1 MNIPVIYLNNAATSW
16 PKPPE
21 VIEAV
26 NESFRLPFTESGRST
41 SQLPVDCLAAT
52 RETVADFF
60 RVQDPDHIIF
70 TANATDSLNILI
82 HGFAM
87 RCHDP
92 FHVLMTDL
100 DHNSVI
106 RPLRTLEQAKRC
118 SVSVVPSIGTHID
131 PESLESAIQ
140 KDTRL
145 VVMTHG
151 SNVLGSV
158 QDITTIGKYLQ
169 DRDIFFIV
177 DGAQTAG
184 LVPVDL
190 GTAPV
195 DAFVFTG
202 HKYLFGFP
210 GTGGF
215 FIRDPSQ
222 IAPSRQGGTGTFSK
236 SPFQPMD
243 LPEKFETGTPN
254 YPGIISLGAGIR
266 YLEKTGAMA
275 IERKMRDLIAV
286 FLSAFADDEHIIVYN
301 KNPGLP
307 VISLNIRDLPNE
319 DAGFILREMYGVIC
333 RTGLQCAPLIHD
345 RINGGVGSLRLS
357 PSYLNSHEECVTATE
372 AVRDVADRVHC
383 S

>member
-1 MNIPVIYLNNAATSW
+1 MDTPVIYLNNAATSW

-26 NESFRLPFTESGRST
+26 NESFRQPFNESGRST
-41 SQLPVDCLAAT
+41 SQLPTDYLNTT
-52 RETVADFF
+52 REAVAGFF

-70 TANATDSLNILI
+70 TANATDSLNTLI

-87 RCHDP
+87 KTP
-92 FHVLMTDL
+92 ESFHVLMTDL

-106 RPLRTLEQAKRC
+106 RPLRTLEQAGRC
-118 SVSVVPSIGTHID
+118 SVSMVPSSGSHIN
-131 PESLESAIQ
+131 PESMESAIR

-145 VVMTHG
+145 VVMAHG

-158 QDITTIGKYLQ
+158 QDITGIGRYLQ
-169 DRDIFFIV
+169 ERNIFFMV

-190 GTAPV
+190 RTAPV

-215 FIRDPSQ
+215 FIRDPTRIS
-222 IAPSRQGGTGTFSK
+222 PSRQGGTGTFSK

-275 IERKMRDLIAV
+275 IERKMRDLTAV
-286 FLSAFADDEHIIVYN
+286 FMNAFADDENIIVYN

-333 RTGLQCAPLIHD
+333 RTGLHCAPLIHD

-357 PSYLNSHEECVTATE
+357 PSYLNTHEECVTAAE